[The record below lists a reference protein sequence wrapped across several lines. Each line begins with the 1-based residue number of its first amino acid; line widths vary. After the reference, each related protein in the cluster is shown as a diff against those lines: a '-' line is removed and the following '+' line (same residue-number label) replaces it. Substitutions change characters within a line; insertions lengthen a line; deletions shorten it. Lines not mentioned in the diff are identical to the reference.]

1 MNVNKVVYNGNTLV
15 DLTGDTVT
23 ADNLA
28 SGVTAHAADG
38 SSVTGLLPKVEIDSE
53 LSSTSTNPVQ
63 NKAVTEAINAN
74 KYTLPAAAY
83 GKLGGVYLGY
93 SMTNNA
99 TGLKIGGIE
108 HTDSVKKLYKLT
120 FSDDTTITAGGTLTE
135 FTIEGLATEIKGNGL
150 VLSPAGLN
158 GKTGIYSRSGFSD
171 PVQIINASDKQLV
184 GNWTL
189 EQVTP
194 TANNGI
200 ASKSYVDSKTV
211 TVDTTLSTSST
222 NAVQNKAVATS
233 LNNKADKAT
242 TLAGYGITDAKIDNK
257 TITLG
262 GNTITLLTEHQD
274 LSEYAKTADVDV
286 ALATKADDDEVLH
299 NTKNVIP
306 DTTNVLFEHE
316 SDKSWLG
323 FLGGTDGKNGS
334 SLFLNGANTG
344 DNEAGRFELTS
355 VDANKNV
362 YTLSGESNGSLI
374 WCGKHIVR
382 SVNGTNADKSGNV
395 TLTLP
400 TKTSDLTNDSG
411 YLTEHQDVSGKADKT
426 YVDSQLATKADG
438 SNVYSKSEVDSRIS
452 AIPKFNIE
460 VVSSLPTSDISNS
473 TVYLVKSGTDSQNLY
488 TEYIRA
494 GNAWERLGTQDVDLS
509 GYVQKADLAGVAT
522 TGSYTDLLNKP
533 TIPTKVSQLTND
545 SGYLTQHQSL
555 AGYVKSTDLSAVAKS
570 NSYRDLDDKPTIPD
584 ISGKVDRTDLSAVAT
599 SGKYADL
606 SGTPA
611 IPTKVSQLTNDSGY
625 LVSADIAGKAD
636 DDTVMH
642 VNSANVMTGTNMY
655 LAKRDTNKSAIMVH
669 GGTGEKDGA
678 CLSLIGNNINDSQ
691 AGEWELSTTNGTT
704 NYNLRGTKDGKLA
717 FNNRYLPLK
726 VNETYPDSDGNVSIA
741 IPSKTSELTNDSG
754 YLTQHQSLAGYL
766 KTTDVSKVATSGN
779 YNDLSNKP
787 ALATVATSGSYNDLS
802 NKPTIPDVSGKVDK
816 SALATVATSGS
827 YDDLKDK
834 PTIPTVDTAL
844 DAFSTNPVQNKV
856 VRSELVKKV
865 DKETLYSGWE
875 MMGSNSSLTWSLT
888 SGDSYYG
895 SINATNYTGTS
906 AKATADGDGNT
917 ISTTYAKLASE
928 NTWSALQTFNSF
940 KATTEK
946 YNIAPPLT
954 ISGDFVPTHAVE
966 FFTASGTVTI
976 DLTLLAYAL
985 ANNEAMVCT
994 CVISSL
1000 TPYGLIIKGADNVVA
1015 IGSIEDIAIGEKG
1028 TMLNIILRKENNYSY
1043 ALVQGTSLAWW

>member
-1 MNVNKVVYNGNTLV
+1 MAVNKVDFDGITLV

-23 ADNLA
+23 ANDL
-28 SGVTAHAADG
+28 ADG
-38 SSVTGLLPKVEIDSE
+38 VIAHGANGETVVGLLPKVEIDSV
-53 LSSTSTNPVQ
+53 LSSISTNPVQ
-63 NKAVTEAINAN
+63 NKV
-74 KYTLPAAAY
+74 
-83 GKLGGVYLGY
+83 
-93 SMTNNA
+93 
-99 TGLKIGGIE
+99 
-108 HTDSVKKLYKLT
+108 
-120 FSDDTTITAGGTLTE
+120 ITSA
-135 FTIEGLATEIKGNGL
+135 
-150 VLSPAGLN
+150 
-158 GKTGIYSRSGFSD
+158 
-171 PVQIINASDKQLV
+171 
-184 GNWTL
+184 L
-189 EQVTP
+189 E
-194 TANNGI
+194 
-200 ASKSYVDSKTV
+200 S
-211 TVDTTLSTSST
+211 
-222 NAVQNKAVATS
+222 
-233 LNNKADKAT
+233 
-242 TLAGYGITDAKIDNK
+242 
-257 TITLG
+257 
-262 GNTITLLTEHQD
+262 
-274 LSEYAKTADVDV
+274 
-286 ALATKADDDEVLH
+286 KADDDEVLH
-299 NTKNVIP
+299 NTRNVIP
-306 DTTNVLFEHE
+306 DTTNVLFGHE

-411 YLTEHQDVSGKADKT
+411 YLTEHQDISGKADKT

-509 GYVQKADLAGVAT
+509 GYVQKADLASVAT

-533 TIPTKVSQLTND
+533 AIPTKVSQLTND

-555 AGYVKSTDLSAVAKS
+555 AGYVK
-570 NSYRDLDDKPTIPD
+570 N
-584 ISGKVDRTDLSAVAT
+584 TDLSAVAT

-606 SGTPA
+606 SGTPT

-636 DDTVMH
+636 DDTAMH

-678 CLSLIGNNINDSQ
+678 CLSLIGNNINDGQ

-726 VNETYPDSDGNVSIA
+726 VNDTYPDSDGNVSIA

-754 YLTQHQSLAGYL
+754 YLTQHQSLAGYV
-766 KTTDVSKVATSGN
+766 KSTD
-779 YNDLSNKP
+779 
-787 ALATVATSGSYNDLS
+787 LASVATSGSYTDLTDKPFIPDIS
-802 NKPTIPDVSGKVDK
+802 NKADKSTTLAGYGITDAKISNGVITLGSNTITPIIEVDTSLSATSTNPLQNRVIYDILTTYVKNTDISEVAKTGDYKSLLNKPTSIS
-816 SALATVATSGS
+816 
-827 YDDLKDK
+827 
-834 PTIPTVDTAL
+834 
-844 DAFSTNPVQNKV
+844 AFSNDIGYLTEIADASTEK
-856 VRSELVKKV
+856 SGLMSAS
-865 DKETLYSGWE
+865 DK
-875 MMGSNSSLTWSLT
+875 
-888 SGDSYYG
+888 
-895 SINATNYTGTS
+895 
-906 AKATADGDGNT
+906 
-917 ISTTYAKLASE
+917 AKLD
-928 NTWSALQTFNSF
+928 
-940 KATTEK
+940 K
-946 YNIAPPLT
+946 
-954 ISGDFVPTHAVE
+954 
-966 FFTASGTVTI
+966 
-976 DLTLLAYAL
+976 
-985 ANNEAMVCT
+985 
-994 CVISSL
+994 
-1000 TPYGLIIKGADNVVA
+1000 
-1015 IGSIEDIAIGEKG
+1015 IEDTVGVQ
-1028 TMLNIILRKENNYSY
+1028 MLIYS
-1043 ALVQGTSLAWW
+1043 